1 MDKTKFNEIIDFA
14 IEREEEAV
22 TFYRELQD
30 LVDFKGKK
38 ELLKGFED
46 MEKVHVKV
54 LQNLRKRELNQMTI
68 PKVDNLEIASYMV
81 AAEPSKDMSF
91 QDIIA
96 IAMQREEKS
105 QQLYTVLAQQSPDA
119 DIKKLFLKLAS
130 EEAKHKLQFEK
141 IYDEEVLTEN

>member
-1 MDKTKFNEIIDFA
+1 MDKSRFDEIIDFA

-22 TFYRELQD
+22 QFYKELRD
-30 LVDFKGKK
+30 MVDFKGKK

-54 LQNLRKRELNQMTI
+54 LQNLRKRDLNQMTV
-68 PKVDNLEIASYMV
+68 PNVDNLDISSYIV
-81 AAEPSKDMSF
+81 AAEPTPEMSF
-91 QDIIA
+91 QDILT
-96 IAMQREEKS
+96 IAMKREASS
-105 QQLYTVLAQQSPDA
+105 QKLYTVLAQQSPDP

-141 IYDEEVLTEN
+141 IYDDEVLTEN